1 MRTARGPPPRSVCR
15 GGLPSEELGDLRLR
29 AGGHGLCLVRRFS
42 GLIIPQKPW
51 DVVAAE
57 LAEYRASYCQVNG
70 TDAPPTGGRR
80 LNFWADGKAEEGA
93 IWAAFLVAV
102 QPLEDFVLLHYGSYE
117 AKFIERMEDILR
129 LYARTL
135 DEKER
140 S

>member
-51 DVVAAE
+51 EVVAAE

-80 LNFWADGKAEEGA
+80 LNFWGDGDITPEGA
-93 IWAAFLVAV
+93 LGGRDRGADRGRRPVAGSV
-102 QPLEDFVLLHYGSYE
+102 QDG
-117 AKFIERMEDILR
+117 R
-129 LYARTL
+129 L
-135 DEKER
+135 
-140 S
+140 SPP